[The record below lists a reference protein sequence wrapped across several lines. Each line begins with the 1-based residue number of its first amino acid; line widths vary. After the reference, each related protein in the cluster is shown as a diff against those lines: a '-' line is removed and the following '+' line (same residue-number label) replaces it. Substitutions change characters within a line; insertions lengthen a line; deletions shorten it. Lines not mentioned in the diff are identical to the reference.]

1 MENVPLLILPLIVGF
16 ISSQIGGNIKSMPKS
31 KFQPPDLV
39 FPIMWIIL
47 YILIGYSSYRVSKI
61 QKIPLVYFIQL
72 VLNFTWII
80 VYTRI
85 GISLAFINIIL
96 LWCFVALCIIS
107 FYEIDKP
114 ASYLLIP
121 YLLWVSYA
129 TFLNGSLL

>member
-1 MENVPLLILPLIVGF
+1 
-16 ISSQIGGNIKSMPKS
+16 MPKS

-39 FPIMWIIL
+39 FPIVWTIL

-72 VLNFTWII
+72 ALNFTWII

-96 LWCFVALCIIS
+96 LWISIVLCIIS

-129 TFLNGSLL
+129 TFLNGSLLT